1 MINHFETA
9 LQDFIQEQK
18 NRAWPFH
25 ANRDRFSAE
34 HSSWNDLYFYHE
46 KKDKKLVGMSI
57 CNRYLAPNSLR
68 IRSKK
73 SLKQLGQG
81 LFFESYYADVAK
93 ALVVY
98 EYYEAR
104 KKDVNFGGGMENW
117 AQYWLGWMQ
126 EKGLKCFQYT
136 PSQHTDFIKAMRAK
150 ELSPCSLHMIDNR
163 IRIAISILQS
173 KGAMDDCAV
182 FNVEVSV
189 SESRGVDSAKAR
201 KAKKM
206 PHEDI
211 IASGLSIFSEVVP
224 KIDAIIDPHENVR
237 NRFVACCF
245 MLTIASTQRFTAE
258 NPFLDVHSS
267 SLVTRKSSDGQ
278 SVHSMMYQGS
288 KGFNVNQKHVVGE
301 LFPFVEQTLNYLTK
315 ACAPGRSLS
324 RFYENPTRP
333 AKDILFGFE
342 VKDWM
347 GIDPKKPLD
356 LWKLGALLGL
366 IPTDQSAWHTGHPCT
381 WIDGYPFNLDKNQP
395 CRSQSEA
402 IRLLGLPLT
411 PARALSD
418 VYQAKTV
425 GELQDAWINYIKRV
439 LPNFPY
445 RLHTNQNRVR
455 LSDALYVFTGKQ
467 LGQSKRNSYPGG
479 GSPFSI
485 DSIAPQGVF
494 GLAIGRQGSFFSDHG
509 YSRDYAL
516 SPNQIR
522 HYSNTMYQR
531 SGVSQDHIALASGR
545 KNIRQNVDY
554 DHMTGEEIAFRS
566 SRDTSSD
573 EDLERSIEKNVI
585 TASQYT
591 ELTGRSATDT
601 PAGLCTQDFTQSPCT
616 HLSDL
621 KYHCSS
627 CDKAAFCKGSQR
639 AIDAMDEDIARTE
652 VALEKI
658 QNLNLTHDITRRQY
672 EVRARDLA
680 YVKELR
686 SLMVDPTI
694 PNGTL
699 IRMKSFGKDKASWDL
714 YDIKTRKTLGR
725 VTKALPDTEGKYTDL
740 LASSQSNEGASP
752 SRLQQFLVGKGLSI

>member
-18 NRAWPFH
+18 NRAWPFY
-25 ANRDRFSAE
+25 ASTNRFSTE
-34 HSSWNDLYFYHE
+34 HSSWNDLYFCHE
-46 KKDKKLVGMSI
+46 KKDKKRVGMSI
-57 CNRYLAPNSLR
+57 YNRYLAANGLR
-68 IRSKK
+68 IRSKSALEK
-73 SLKQLGQG
+73 LDQSLLIEG
-81 LFFESYYADVAK
+81 YYADVAK
-93 ALVVY
+93 ALAVY
-98 EYYEAR
+98 HHYEAR
-104 KKDVNFGGGMENW
+104 KKDVIFSIAFGNW

-136 PSQHTDFIKAMRAK
+136 PSQHTDFIKAMRAT
-150 ELSPCSLHMIDNR
+150 EFSPASLHVIDKQVRTN
-163 IRIAISILQS
+163 ISILQS

-189 SESRGVDSAKAR
+189 SESRGVDSAKAH

-206 PHEDI
+206 PHVDI

-245 MLTIASTQRFTAE
+245 MLTIASTQRFAAE
-258 NPFLDVHSS
+258 NPYLDIYSS

-278 SVHSMMYQGS
+278 KVHSMMYQGS

-315 ACAPGRSLS
+315 ACAPGRSLA
-324 RFYENPTRP
+324 RFYEDPTRP

-366 IPTDQSAWHTGHPCT
+366 IPTDQSAWHTGGPRK
-381 WIDGYPFNLDKNQP
+381 WIKGYPFNLDKNQP
-395 CRSQSEA
+395 IKSASETN
-402 IRLLGLPLT
+402 RLLGLPVVLH
-411 PARALSD
+411 PALSD

-425 GELQDAWINYIKRV
+425 GELQDAWINYIKRA

-445 RLHTNQNRVR
+445 RSHTNQNRVL

-467 LGQSKRNSYPGG
+467 LHSTANNSYPGG
-479 GSPFSI
+479 GSTFSI
-485 DSIAPQGVF
+485 DGIAPQGVF
-494 GLAIGRQGSFFSDHG
+494 GVAIGTAGSFFSDHG
-509 YSRDYAL
+509 YSRDYSL

-545 KNIRQNVDY
+545 KDIRHNVDY
-554 DHMTGEEIAFRS
+554 DHMTNEEIAFRS

-573 EDLERSIEKNVI
+573 EDLERNIEKNVI
-585 TASQYT
+585 TADQYT

-621 KYHCSS
+621 KYHCST

-639 AIDAMDEDIARTE
+639 AIDAMDENIGRAE
-652 VALEKI
+652 EALEKI
-658 QNLNLTHDITRRQY
+658 QTLNLTHDITKRQY

-686 SLMVDPTI
+686 SLMEDLTI
-694 PNGTL
+694 PDGTL
-699 IRMKSFGKDKASWDL
+699 IRMKSFDKDKASWDL

-752 SRLQQFLVGKGLSI
+752 SRLQQFLTSKGLSK